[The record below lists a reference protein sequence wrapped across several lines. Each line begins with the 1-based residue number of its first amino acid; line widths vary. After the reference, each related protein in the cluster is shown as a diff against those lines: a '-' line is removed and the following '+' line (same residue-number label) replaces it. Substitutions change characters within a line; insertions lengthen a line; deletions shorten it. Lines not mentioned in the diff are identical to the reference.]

1 MFCIP
6 SGSNKDRGFHI
17 DFSSE
22 EGQEYLAVGIIGKD
36 RTRKCP
42 EKKE

>member
-1 MFCIP
+1 MFWIP
-6 SGSNKDRGFHI
+6 FSRNNDCEPQI